1 MSSAKLQARRET
13 LLKSAPR
20 HCEAVH
26 YVSLAT
32 DCWISTT
39 RHCEALHYI
48 SLATDCR
55 EAEAISV
62 AFSPPRLVSPRNC
75 SYIIFFSATS
85 PSRTRILSHISLFSA
100 TSPTATLRITKAQR
114 PQLSFRLGERRCWKM
129 MQLVIARPTTTFLL
143 QQIAERPKQSQLHT
157 ILQLLPYKPQPT
169 IILKLH

>member
-62 AFSPPRLVSPRNC
+62 AFSPPRFVSPRNC
-75 SYIIFFSATS
+75 SYIIF
-85 PSRTRILSHISLFSA
+85 FSA